1 MSSCQ
6 NKPIRG
12 QVNSSLT
19 NERAQLGVQ
28 IYSAQLFTYKVSSV
42 SVAGLIQV
50 LQGVLLTN
58 LFTERLQS
66 ISISS
71 FGYSTNTF
79 VWARRNLSFEF
90 YYKQEEQFSL
100 TVKCNNWLPI
110 FVLWP
115 RHYFVFL
122 VIVLTFY

>member
-1 MSSCQ
+1 MCF
-6 NKPIRG
+6 
-12 QVNSSLT
+12 L
-19 NERAQLGVQ
+19 L
-28 IYSAQLFTYKVSSV
+28 IYLQKGFKVSLHL
-42 SVAGLIQV
+42 A
-50 LQGVLLTN
+50 
-58 LFTERLQS
+58 
-66 ISISS
+66 
-71 FGYSTNTF
+71 STNTF

>member
-1 MSSCQ
+1 MRECGRGQVWGLDCVSSCH

-12 QVNSSLT
+12 QVNSNLT

-28 IYSAQLFTYKVSSV
+28 MYSAQLFTLKVSSV

-66 ISISS
+66 ISS
-71 FGYSTNTF
+71 FG
-79 VWARRNLSFEF
+79 
-90 YYKQEEQFSL
+90 
-100 TVKCNNWLPI
+100 
-110 FVLWP
+110 
-115 RHYFVFL
+115 
-122 VIVLTFY
+122 